1 MSMPRYLLHH
11 RHDADDCGVAYS
23 AFKGHASPLRHSATV
38 ASCLSGGHE
47 IWWLVDAAD
56 PDAALA
62 QLPFFVAERST
73 VTEIRKVEIP

>member
-11 RHDADDCGVAYS
+11 QHEPGKCGVAFA
-23 AFKGHASPLRHSATV
+23 AFKGHSSPLRHAPAV

-47 IWWLVDAAD
+47 VWWLVEAPG
-56 PDAALA
+56 PDQALD

-73 VTEIRKVEIP
+73 VTEIREVHIP

>member
-11 RHDADDCGVAYS
+11 RHDADDCGVAFA
-23 AFKGHASPLRHSATV
+23 AFRGHASPLRHTATV

-56 PDAALA
+56 AGEALA
-62 QLPFFVAERST
+62 QLPYYVAERST
-73 VTEIRKVEIP
+73 VTEIRAVQIP